1 MKTVL
6 GMTSG
11 FLRPITAGTL
21 PRSRRLSRA
30 KCSSDTRRPCAG
42 TSAIRPRRRRTSA
55 RASRHTIACLTNDA
69 TTNQSTPAPIRLRSV
84 RVDGLS
90 SDNAKVAEREAHVL
104 VELAQRSPF
113 DLRKP
118 VEITVCFSADMAA
131 AIDRFSHEHGLP
143 STDYKRQRPD
153 GIAFGI
159 VLTHPGNTDTAD
171 HTIVADASLWM
182 EQSDSSLTRRMF
194 GLAYLMGHLLNRHDR
209 KRPEPEALQLRGQHA
224 RAMRGCSDSLQ
235 SIWSDSILAL
245 DLCNSC
251 LRDQAGDPIQLS
263 NFLAADVLG
272 MVSELIDQMCVFA
285 TFDVN
290 AYRVFGIDL
299 EDLYPTA
306 MNLAC
311 GLLRTTVVLIVLSA
325 AGLRIDPILGSLSG
339 LNGYSEFLGPVLPAV
354 LEGCVNEDASTRAPS
369 FERAL
374 TELLGRMGL
383 RIEDMEADDIYVHV
397 EAPVTCSWLER
408 LEEHD

>member
-1 MKTVL
+1 M
-6 GMTSG
+6 
-11 FLRPITAGTL
+11 
-21 PRSRRLSRA
+21 
-30 KCSSDTRRPCAG
+30 
-42 TSAIRPRRRRTSA
+42 
-55 RASRHTIACLTNDA
+55 TNDA
-69 TTNQSTPAPIRLRSV
+69 TTNQSTPALIRLRSV
-84 RVDGLS
+84 QVDELS
-90 SDNAKVAEREAHVL
+90 SDNAKVAEREARVL
-104 VELAQRSPF
+104 VDLAQRIPF

-131 AIDRFSHEHGLP
+131 AIDRFNHEHGLP

-159 VLTHPGNTDTAD
+159 VLTHPGDRDTAD

-182 EQSDSSLTRRMF
+182 EQSDSNLVRRTF
-194 GLAYLMGHLLNRHDR
+194 GLAYLMGHLLNRYDR
-209 KRPEPEALQLRGQHA
+209 KRPKPQISKSLGWHA
-224 RAMRGCSDSLQ
+224 RAMRGCSHSLQ

-245 DLCNSC
+245 DLCGAC
-251 LRDQAGDPIQLS
+251 LRDQSGNPIQLS
-263 NFLAADVLG
+263 DGLAGDTLG
-272 MVSELIDQMCVFA
+272 TASELLDQMCVFA

-290 AYRVFGIDL
+290 AYRVFEIDL

-325 AGLRIDPILGSLSG
+325 AGLRIDPNLGSLSG

-354 LEGCVNEDASTRAPS
+354 LEGCVNEDASTRALS